1 MNSSLKDNKTVTSV
15 RLEPAASRSRVKHST
30 TKPLCSLQK
39 AVQGRLSLHL
49 SKSRF
54 LGNQFIMILYIL
66 GYENARTAVAD
77 YVSTP
82 SSTVTAKVG
91 LVP

>member
-1 MNSSLKDNKTVTSV
+1 
-15 RLEPAASRSRVKHST
+15 
-30 TKPLCSLQK
+30 
-39 AVQGRLSLHL
+39 
-49 SKSRF
+49 
-54 LGNQFIMILYIL
+54 MILYIL